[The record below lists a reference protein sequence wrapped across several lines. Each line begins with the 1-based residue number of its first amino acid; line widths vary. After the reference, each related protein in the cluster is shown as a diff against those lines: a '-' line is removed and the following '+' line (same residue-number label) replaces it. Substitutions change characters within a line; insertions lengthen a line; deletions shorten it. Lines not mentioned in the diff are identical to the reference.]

1 MVDIDGLFAKLDD
14 ATKAI
19 EQEEYGKA
27 QEGIVAI
34 SELLHA
40 IEQHEWVEHQENM
53 VRFEQAFRTV
63 LTQVAQA
70 KEQTK
75 EQLGTFRR
83 NTGKLK
89 AYRAN
94 L

>member
-1 MVDIDGLFAKLDD
+1 MVDIDGLFVKLDD

-27 QEGIVAI
+27 QEGVVEI

-40 IEQHEWVEHQENM
+40 IEQHQWVEHKEKL

-63 LTQVAQA
+63 LTQVARA
-70 KEQTK
+70 KEQIK
-75 EQLGTFRR
+75 DQLVTFRR

>member
-1 MVDIDGLFAKLDD
+1 MVDIDGLFVKLDD
-14 ATKAI
+14 VEKAI
-19 EQEEYGKA
+19 EQEEYGNA
-27 QEGIVAI
+27 QEGVVAI
-34 SELLHA
+34 SKFLHA
-40 IEQHEWVEHQENM
+40 IEQHQWVKHQEKM

-63 LTQVAQA
+63 LNQVAQA

-75 EQLGTFRR
+75 DQLGTFRR

-89 AYRAN
+89 AYRSN